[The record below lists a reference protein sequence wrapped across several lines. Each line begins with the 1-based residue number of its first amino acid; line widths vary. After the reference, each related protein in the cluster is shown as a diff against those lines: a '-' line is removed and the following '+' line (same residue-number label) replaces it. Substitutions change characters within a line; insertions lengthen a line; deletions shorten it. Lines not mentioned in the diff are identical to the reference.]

1 MCVIIVKPAGKR
13 IPADLLEATA
23 SLNRDGWGLMGLRD
37 NGELVVKRQPRVR
50 PGDIARALT
59 GLDDATVAL
68 HLRLR
73 TAGSTTEADVHPF
86 KVTDDLYLMHNG
98 TLDIQRREPGRSD
111 TWHLVN
117 DVLQPLAERF
127 EGLLGDDAFA
137 ALLEASLGPDTSRP
151 SAPAASPARHQW
163 PARGA
168 VRGALAVDHALGGP
182 PPAVAGCA
190 RAADAQ
196 LHRRRVAVDLNH

>member
-37 NGELVVKRQPRVR
+37 NGDLVVERQSRVR
-50 PGDIARALT
+50 PDDIGRALA

-73 TAGSTTEADVHPF
+73 TAGSTSEDDVHPF

-117 DVLQPLAERF
+117 DVLRPLAERF
-127 EGLLGDDAFA
+127 EGLLGDEAFA
-137 ALLEASLGPDTSRP
+137 ALLEASLGPDNKLVLLD
-151 SAPAASPARHQW
+151 ARQRRLHVINGQH
-163 PARGA
+163 GA
-168 VRGALAVDHALGGP
+168 QFEGLWLSTTRWVDRRLLSLDVPGQQMRSYT
-182 PPAVAGCA
+182 AGEL
-190 RAADAQ
+190 Q
-196 LHRRRVAVDLNH
+196 LI